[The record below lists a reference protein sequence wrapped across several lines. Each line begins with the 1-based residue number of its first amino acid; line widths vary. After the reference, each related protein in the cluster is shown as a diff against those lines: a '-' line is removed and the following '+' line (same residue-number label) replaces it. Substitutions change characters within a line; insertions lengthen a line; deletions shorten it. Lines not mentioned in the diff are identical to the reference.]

1 MHGSVRPL
9 LRLQKRGFATTFG
22 GMFIRHKEP
31 ETHYQILKVKS
42 TATQKEIKL
51 AYYKMAKKHHPDFQT
66 ATMTDKQR
74 EEADEFFKTVVKAY
88 EVLGNPIQRQAY
100 DIEHR
105 INEGVNLDSQTF
117 EDSTSK
123 KNYFQPRTQT
133 DFYHTKWT
141 GYKKPEWYHPYNGLD
156 GRSEYLYRKR
166 VNTVLGP
173 RQEIFLEWC
182 E

>member
-74 EEADEFFKTVVKAY
+74 
-88 EVLGNPIQRQAY
+88 
-100 DIEHR
+100 
-105 INEGVNLDSQTF
+105 
-117 EDSTSK
+117 
-123 KNYFQPRTQT
+123 
-133 DFYHTKWT
+133 
-141 GYKKPEWYHPYNGLD
+141 
-156 GRSEYLYRKR
+156 
-166 VNTVLGP
+166 
-173 RQEIFLEWC
+173 
-182 E
+182 